1 MQQSNELL
9 FKLLVVGD
17 MNTGKTCLV
26 RKYVH
31 GIFYTGTRPTVG
43 VDFAIKALTYKENTC
58 TLQLWDIAGQERYRN
73 MTRTFYQNA
82 VGAVVV
88 VDITNKATL
97 KAAELWKQDIDAK
110 VFVGGTNTPLPVML
124 LLNKCDLGDGEVGTN
139 AEIDEFVAKNKFV
152 GWMKVSAQ
160 DGTNVNE
167 SFEKMIGHM
176 IDATKSSS
184 SNSNN
189 NGGASAGSNAN
200 SGAAQPVAAQK
211 VNFGGNKNESE
222 NKPAK
227 KDCPC

>member
-88 VDITNKATL
+88 VDITNKSTL

-110 VFVGGTNTPLPVML
+110 VFVGGSNTPLPVML
-124 LLNKCDLGDGEVGTN
+124 LLNKSDLGDGECGTT
-139 AEIDEFVAKNKFV
+139 AEMDEFCSKNKFV

-160 DGTNVNE
+160 DGTNVTE
-167 SFEKMIGHM
+167 AFEKMIGHM
-176 IDATKSSS
+176 IDATR
-184 SNSNN
+184 SNSASGAGAAS
-189 NGGASAGSNAN
+189 GGAASATA
-200 SGAAQPVAAQK
+200 VQK
-211 VNFGGNKNESE
+211 VNLSKDTAA
-222 NKPAK
+222 PAADK
-227 KDCPC
+227 KCAC

>member
-110 VFVGGTNTPLPVML
+110 VFVGGTNNPLPVML
-124 LLNKCDLGDGEVGTN
+124 LLNKCDLGEGEVGTN
-139 AEIDEFVAKNKFV
+139 AEIEEFVSKNKFV

-167 SFEKMIGHM
+167 AFEKMIGNM
-176 IDATKSSS
+176 IDATRAV
-184 SNSNN
+184 NN
-189 NGGASAGSNAN
+189 NN
-200 SGAAQPVAAQK
+200 SGAAGGSGGAAQPAAVQK
-211 VNFGGNKNESE
+211 VNFGAKKEGETE
-222 NKPAK
+222 QKPAGK
-227 KDCPC
+227 KCDC

>member
-1 MQQSNELL
+1 
-9 FKLLVVGD
+9 
-17 MNTGKTCLV
+17 
-26 RKYVH
+26 
-31 GIFYTGTRPTVG
+31 
-43 VDFAIKALTYKENTC
+43 
-58 TLQLWDIAGQERYRN
+58 

-110 VFVGGTNTPLPVML
+110 VFVGGTNNPLPVML

-167 SFEKMIGHM
+167 AFEKMIGNM
-176 IDATKSSS
+176 IDATRAT
-184 SNSNN
+184 NAAAN
-189 NGGASAGSNAN
+189 NAN
-200 SGAAQPVAAQK
+200 SAGGAAQPAQPAQK
-211 VNFGGNKNESE
+211 VNFGTKKEGETE
-222 NKPAK
+222 QKPAGK
-227 KDCPC
+227 KCDC

>member
-110 VFVGGTNTPLPVML
+110 VFVGGTNNPLPVML
-124 LLNKCDLGDGEVGTN
+124 LLNKCDLGEGECGTN
-139 AEIDEFVAKNKFV
+139 AEIDEFVSKNKFV

-167 SFEKMIGHM
+167 AFEKMIGNM
-176 IDATKSSS
+176 IDATRAG
-184 SNSNN
+184 SNN
-189 NGGASAGSNAN
+189 NAASGISA
-200 SGAAQPVAAQK
+200 GAAQPSAVQK
-211 VNFGGNKNESE
+211 VNFG
-222 NKPAK
+222 AK
-227 KDCPC
+227 KENETDTKPPKKGCDC